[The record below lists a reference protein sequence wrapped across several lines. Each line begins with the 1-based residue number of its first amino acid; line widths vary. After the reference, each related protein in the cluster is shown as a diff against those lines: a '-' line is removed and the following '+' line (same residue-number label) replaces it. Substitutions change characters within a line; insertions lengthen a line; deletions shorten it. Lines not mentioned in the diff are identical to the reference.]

1 MSRGI
6 LFLRLKTDHLS
17 PKDRVHNSSDNAL
30 LYEKAELFSTT
41 RDHKRKFE
49 SLEGLPVFKD
59 LYGHPVL
66 RRDGGHVGVVLSPAR
81 GRLHEVRKAA
91 K

>member
-6 LFLRLKTDHLS
+6 LFLRLKAGHLS
-17 PKDRVHNSSDNAL
+17 PKDRVLNSSDNAL
-30 LYEKAELFSTT
+30 LYAKAELFSTT
-41 RDHKRKFE
+41 RDRKRKCE
-49 SLEGLPVFKD
+49 ALEGLPVFKD
-59 LYGHPVL
+59 LYGNPVL

-81 GRLHEVRKAA
+81 GRLHEARKAA